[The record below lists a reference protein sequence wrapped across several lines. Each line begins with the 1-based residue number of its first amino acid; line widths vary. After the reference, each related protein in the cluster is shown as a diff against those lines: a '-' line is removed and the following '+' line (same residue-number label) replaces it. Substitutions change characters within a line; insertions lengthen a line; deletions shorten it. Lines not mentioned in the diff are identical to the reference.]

1 MLNVNAG
8 MLYSKKV
15 CRGDDLPL
23 ICVYSCGQKQ
33 HFYFFFNFIILQKS
47 LEKNCTLE
55 TWIKVRVHHSYV
67 YQQGLHTGFIDT
79 NLSEWNTRGLQ
90 KCFLLSDF
98 FCSFSF
104 LKHIFHS
111 YHFVFTQVIY
121 VLILKCAWS
130 PSIFKCSK
138 TKTSGRE

>member
-15 CRGDDLPL
+15 CRGDDLPI
-23 ICVYSCGQKQ
+23 ICVFS
-33 HFYFFFNFIILQKS
+33 FYFIILQKS
-47 LEKNCTLE
+47 LEKKCPLE
-55 TWIKVRVHHSYV
+55 TWIKVRMHYSYV

-79 NLSEWNTRGLQ
+79 PETPEVCKSVSSCLIS
-90 KCFLLSDF
+90 F
-98 FCSFSF
+98 FF

-121 VLILKCAWS
+121 VLILKCAWW

>member
-1 MLNVNAG
+1 MWMRACYIAKRSAGEMICQSSVYLVAGKNSIFIFLFLFYHPTEIIRKKKMPIGNLNKSQNA
-8 MLYSKKV
+8 LF
-15 CRGDDLPL
+15 
-23 ICVYSCGQKQ
+23 ICVS
-33 HFYFFFNFIILQKS
+33 
-47 LEKNCTLE
+47 
-55 TWIKVRVHHSYV
+55 
-67 YQQGLHTGFIDT
+67 TGIT
-79 NLSEWNTRGLQ
+79 YRIHRYTWNTWGLQ

-98 FCSFSF
+98 FFF

-121 VLILKCAWS
+121 VLILKCAWW

>member
-1 MLNVNAG
+1 MWMRACYIAKRSAG
-8 MLYSKKV
+8 EM
-15 CRGDDLPL
+15 
-23 ICVYSCGQKQ
+23 ICQSSVYLVAGKNSIFISLFL
-33 HFYFFFNFIILQKS
+33 FYHPTEIIR
-47 LEKNCTLE
+47 KNKCPLE
-55 TWIKVRVHHSYV
+55 TWIKVRMHYSYV

-79 NLSEWNTRGLQ
+79 PETPEVCKSVSSCLI
-90 KCFLLSDF
+90 
-98 FCSFSF
+98 SFF

-121 VLILKCAWS
+121 VLILKCAWW

>member
-1 MLNVNAG
+1 MWMRACYIAKRSAGEMICQSSVYIVAGKNSIFIFLFYHPTEIIRKKLPIGNLNKSQNA
-8 MLYSKKV
+8 LF
-15 CRGDDLPL
+15 
-23 ICVYSCGQKQ
+23 ICVS
-33 HFYFFFNFIILQKS
+33 
-47 LEKNCTLE
+47 
-55 TWIKVRVHHSYV
+55 
-67 YQQGLHTGFIDT
+67 TGITYRIHQNT

-98 FCSFSF
+98 FFF
-104 LKHIFHS
+104 KHIFHS

-121 VLILKCAWS
+121 VLILKCAWW